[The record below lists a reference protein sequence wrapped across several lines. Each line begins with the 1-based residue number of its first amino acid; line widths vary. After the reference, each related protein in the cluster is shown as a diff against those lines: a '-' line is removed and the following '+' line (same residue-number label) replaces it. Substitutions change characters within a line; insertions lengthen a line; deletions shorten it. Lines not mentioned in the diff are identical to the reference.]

1 MFIIISTRSRIII
14 TEFKSLSTI
23 LQRLIVDVYEWQSE
37 WQWLLLIAGNS
48 LTLIDEFSNRI
59 QWYNLTRKSS
69 CMNFSTASSHTLW
82 QRVSCSRENRW
93 LCGDRT
99 QHPCPNHRTHIQL
112 YTAEK
117 HRTIEK
123 ASQVLVRRN
132 TCIYIYIMAIGHIT
146 KMHMPTAVLTNSMPY
161 PISTFQPLA
170 AHTHC
175 TFPNTKYTVD
185 LLFALRRVIGCH
197 YGRRCVEIYSHSR
210 CSISHS
216 PPLHVC
222 VCDVPDAN
230 ISLWTKSEAKRKK
243 FLLRNR

>member
-132 TCIYIYIMAIGHIT
+132 TCNIYIYNGYWPHNEDAHADRRTNQFHAISNIHLPTTSCAHTLHFSKHKIHSRFAVCTETSNRMPLRT
-146 KMHMPTAVLTNSMPY
+146 KM
-161 PISTFQPLA
+161 
-170 AHTHC
+170 C
-175 TFPNTKYTVD
+175 GD
-185 LLFALRRVIGCH
+185 LLSFTLLNITFSTTSC
-197 YGRRCVEIYSHSR
+197 
-210 CSISHS
+210 
-216 PPLHVC
+216 VC
-222 VCDVPDAN
+222 VWCPRCKHIAVN
-230 ISLWTKSEAKRKK
+230 EKWGETKEILATK
-243 FLLRNR
+243 